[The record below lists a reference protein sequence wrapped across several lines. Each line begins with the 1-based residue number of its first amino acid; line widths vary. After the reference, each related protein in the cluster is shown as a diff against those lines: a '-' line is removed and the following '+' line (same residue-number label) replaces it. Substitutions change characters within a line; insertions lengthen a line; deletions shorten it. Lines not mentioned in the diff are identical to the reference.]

1 MTEFVAD
8 VRVMLKT
15 SVNDPQGQ
23 SIRHALRTLG
33 FETVADVRAGKLI
46 HVRLEAEDQAS
57 ATALV
62 QQMGDKLLANPVIET
77 FEFSVCELTVP
88 TSSAAFSSSAF

>member
-23 SIRHALRTLG
+23 SIRHALGTLG
-33 FETVADVRAGKLI
+33 FETVTEVRAGKLI
-46 HVRLEAEDQAS
+46 HVRLAAEDQRA
-57 ATALV
+57 AAALV

-77 FEFSVCELTVP
+77 FEFSVSELTAA
-88 TSSAAFSSSAF
+88 TSSVVFPGSTF

>member
-23 SIRHALRTLG
+23 SIRNALRTLG

-46 HVRLEAEDQAS
+46 HVRLEAEDQTTA
-57 ATALV
+57 ATLV

-77 FEFSVCELTVP
+77 FEFNVRELSVTESTSAFP
-88 TSSAAFSSSAF
+88 SSAG